1 MLLHGCFNI
10 GISWPQ
16 TQYLK
21 MFLKFSRGAELQP
34 PRASRTL
41 SFPQICRFCVSSFN
55 ANEEERGGSRRRVGV
70 WPWAAWGHGTMR
82 SAYSGCFTMTKH
94 TTINP
99 FLLNFMVHV
108 LQGVKAKVPFP
119 QFLLNHGGDNPNYS
133 LVVELLGT
141 SKNRRFM
148 RHSIKAE
155 RLSKLQSTTH
165 VAHAWS

>member
-1 MLLHGCFNI
+1 
-10 GISWPQ
+10 
-16 TQYLK
+16 
-21 MFLKFSRGAELQP
+21 
-34 PRASRTL
+34 
-41 SFPQICRFCVSSFN
+41 
-55 ANEEERGGSRRRVGV
+55 
-70 WPWAAWGHGTMR
+70 MR

-99 FLLNFMVHV
+99 FLLNVIVHV

-165 VAHAWS
+165 VALAWS

>member
-1 MLLHGCFNI
+1 
-10 GISWPQ
+10 
-16 TQYLK
+16 
-21 MFLKFSRGAELQP
+21 
-34 PRASRTL
+34 
-41 SFPQICRFCVSSFN
+41 
-55 ANEEERGGSRRRVGV
+55 
-70 WPWAAWGHGTMR
+70 MR
-82 SAYSGCFTMTKH
+82 SVYSGCIAMARHK
-94 TTINP
+94 TINP
-99 FLLNFMVHV
+99 FLLNVMVHV

-155 RLSKLQSTTH
+155 QLSKLQSTTH

>member
-1 MLLHGCFNI
+1 
-10 GISWPQ
+10 
-16 TQYLK
+16 
-21 MFLKFSRGAELQP
+21 
-34 PRASRTL
+34 
-41 SFPQICRFCVSSFN
+41 
-55 ANEEERGGSRRRVGV
+55 
-70 WPWAAWGHGTMR
+70 MR

-133 LVVELLGT
+133 LVVELGT